1 MLDEL
6 KKKVS
11 RFPDLPGVYLLKD
24 KNDRVIYVGKALALR
39 QRVRSYLAENINTVL
54 SPRLRS
60 LQSRLADIDYLVT
73 DTEVEALILEC
84 SLIKEY
90 RPRYNVNLKDD
101 KDFPYLILTADLYP
115 RLELLRLS
123 QKGGKRLRYKPHPDR
138 EELRFGPYT
147 DVGAVKETMRLLNS
161 IFSLRRCRQPLD
173 GAPTGER
180 PCLNHQMKRCLAPC
194 LGVDEVTPE
203 DYEKLVK
210 QVVLFLRGRYSE
222 LEEKLLRDMD
232 KAAREERFETAAAL
246 RDRLQSLQRVA
257 GQQQKMLDLAS
268 NVNRDVLA
276 LERFNNRAAVQ
287 LFQIR
292 DGKLL
297 RQNHFPLVGAEEVDD
312 AEVMASFIKNF
323 YNRQE
328 DLPPEIV
335 VSELPVED
343 ELLTEWLQS
352 KAGRKV
358 KLRFP
363 RRGSLKKLVALAQ
376 RNCLLRL
383 QDDEEQRRRSSEEP
397 LKDLALLL
405 NLEEGPQR
413 IEGYDISHLQG
424 VETVGAMVV
433 FLNGEPGRQDY
444 RRFNVRAAAKSDDY
458 AALQEVLERR
468 AAQKEWPRP
477 DLILIDGGR
486 GQLNA
491 AIEALHGTSL
501 QDVPLL
507 ALAKNPDHIFI
518 AGAAQALRPAA
529 NNNML
534 RLLQRIRDEVHRFA
548 VSGHRSRREKS
559 ATRSRLENIPGIGPA
574 KRKALLAH
582 FGSIENIRKAGLESL
597 AEVKGITPSLA
608 LLINNEL
615 KEEKQ

>member
-24 KNDRVIYVGKALALR
+24 KNDRVIYVGKAVSIR
-39 QRVRSYLAENINTVL
+39 QRVRSYLTENINTAL

-60 LQSRLADIDYLVT
+60 LQSRLADIDYIVT
-73 DTEVEALILEC
+73 DNEVEALILEC

-123 QKGGKRLRYKPHPDR
+123 QKGGKRLRYKLHPDR
-138 EELRFGPYT
+138 EEVRFGPYT

-161 IFSLRRCRQPLD
+161 IFPLRRCRQPLD
-173 GAPTGER
+173 GSPTGER
-180 PCLNHQMKRCLAPC
+180 PCLNYQMKRCLAPC
-194 LGVDEVTPE
+194 LGSEEVAPE
-203 DYEKLVK
+203 EYEKLVS
-210 QVVLFLRGRYSE
+210 QVVLFLRGRYGE
-222 LEEKLLRDMD
+222 LEERLRRDMER
-232 KAAREERFETAAAL
+232 AASEEMFETAAAM

-276 LERFNNRAAVQ
+276 LDRFNSHAAVQ

-297 RQNHFPLVGAEEVDD
+297 RQSHFPLLGADDVED
-312 AEVMASFIKNF
+312 AEVMASFIKNY

-335 VSELPVED
+335 ISTLPSED
-343 ELLTEWLQS
+343 ELLTKWLQAR
-352 KAGRKV
+352 AGRKV
-358 KLRFP
+358 KLRCP
-363 RRGSLKKLVALAQ
+363 RRGSLKKLVDLAQ

-383 QDDEEQRRRSSEEP
+383 QDDDEQRRRSSEEP
-397 LKDLALLL
+397 LRELAQLL
-405 NLEEGPQR
+405 NLAEGPQR
-413 IEGYDISHLQG
+413 IEGYDVSHLQG
-424 VETVGAMVV
+424 TETVGAMVV
-433 FLNGEPGRQDY
+433 FVSGEPSRQDY
-444 RRFNVRAAAKSDDY
+444 RRFNIRSAAKSDDY
-458 AALQEVLERR
+458 AALQEVLVRR
-468 AAQKEWPRP
+468 AAQKGWPRP
-477 DLILIDGGR
+477 DMILIDGGR

-491 AIEALHGTSL
+491 AIEALHGTPL
-501 QDVPLL
+501 QQVPLL
-507 ALAKNPDHIFI
+507 ALAKNPDHVFI

-529 NNNML
+529 NDNML

-548 VSGHRSRREKS
+548 VSGHRSRRGKS
-559 ATRSRLENIPGIGPA
+559 YTRSRLETIPGIGPA
-574 KRKALLAH
+574 KRKALLAQ
-582 FGSIENIRKAGLESL
+582 FGSIDQIREADPESL
-597 AEVKGITPSLA
+597 VKVKGITAALA
-608 LLINNEL
+608 ASIIDEL
-615 KEEKQ
+615 KADR